1 METLSDDC
9 SIIFLNLSLE
19 VDLTEIEQ
27 PETIINVLLNLA
39 STRAAQNDVTRSL
52 DRPDPVDTYR
62 LIIITVIPEIVS
74 RHKIFNVMLKMLICN

>member
-62 LIIITVIPEIVS
+62 LVIITVIPEVVI
-74 RHKIFNVMLKMLICN
+74 RYMIILTRCLKC